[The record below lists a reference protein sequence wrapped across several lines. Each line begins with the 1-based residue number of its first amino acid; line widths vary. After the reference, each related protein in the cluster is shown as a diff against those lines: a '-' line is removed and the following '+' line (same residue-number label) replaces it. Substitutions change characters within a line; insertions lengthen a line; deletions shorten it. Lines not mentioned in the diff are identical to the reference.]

1 MGKKLMVDKNWCS
14 KCKICR
20 SASGGTITFDADG
33 YPEEKNFSDAIPPEV
48 EKAVKKCPAGVL
60 SLE

>member
-1 MGKKLMVDKNWCS
+1 MIKKLLVDKNWCS

-20 SASGGTITFDADG
+20 SASGGTIAFDAEG
-33 YPEEKNFSDAIPPEV
+33 YPEEKKFSDADLPAV